1 MLVVLGPSGSGKTY
15 TIFKSLRDPGMVPFA
30 LQLIFEGT
38 TSICS
43 DSSES
48 RRSFYLSIFKI
59 YSERGK
65 GERLSDLSPD
75 GGDLFMQHA
84 TIKGLQ
90 EVIIYNAADAEFL
103 ISRAML
109 RRATTMTNPN
119 SQSRCMLRSG
129 IGYKIMNVELRS
141 QAKPNVVDLAKKE
154 RNHQTTRNFAKA
166 AWNVL
171 KQYKEKLKILKD
183 KLSSE
188 KMRNHE
194 LEKQLKP
201 INLGIIQIFVEQ
213 DMPVSPK
220 AKSSRRSPARTR
232 SKSVSSPSRSGSKPR
247 SLSRSRSL
255 LPAKR
260 MRKSPK
266 KRRVSRSPCGSR
278 SRSLLTL

>member
-1 MLVVLGPSGSGKTY
+1 MLSPLVEEFFRGKSRMLVVLGPSGSGKTY

-30 LQLIFEGT
+30 LQLIFEGI
-38 TSICS
+38 TSIGS

-90 EVIIYNAADAEFL
+90 EVIIYNAAEAEFL

-109 RRATTMTNPN
+109 RCATTMTNPN
-119 SQSRCMLRSG
+119 SQSRCM
-129 IGYKIMNVELRS
+129 
-141 QAKPNVVDLAKKE
+141 
-154 RNHQTTRNFAKA
+154 
-166 AWNVL
+166 
-171 KQYKEKLKILKD
+171 
-183 KLSSE
+183 
-188 KMRNHE
+188 
-194 LEKQLKP
+194 
-201 INLGIIQIFVEQ
+201 

-232 SKSVSSPSRSGSKPR
+232 SKSVSSPSRSGSKPH

-260 MRKSPK
+260 MSKSPR